1 MKQLIKKLVE
11 ASGSLGFE
19 NDVLHAVKQQ
29 VELVSKPVK
38 LHDR

>member
-11 ASGSLGFE
+11 ASGPSGFE
-19 NDVLHAVKQQ
+19 NDVLNAVKLL
-29 VELVSKPVK
+29 VELVSKPDK